1 MNPYVFVLRLNK
13 CVLRIIVSLLA
24 LAALAGGFERGTKP
38 KTLPEKSA
46 SAPAYVTAKNDSLT
60 ESGFEHYYALDYND
74 AIRDFEAAAKAHP
87 DDPFAVNHL
96 LAAVFFKEL
105 YAAGALESNAYANNS
120 FLNNH
125 AQIHLDAQT
134 DSRIKEL
141 TAKAIELA
149 DRRLETDPKDANAYY
164 ARGVAHGMASTYTA
178 LVKKG
183 WFNALGEAK
192 AARHDHEKALE
203 LAPDLSDARLV
214 VGMHS
219 YIVGSLPWP
228 VRTLAHV
235 VGESGNRTQGIR
247 DLYMAANGGG
257 DASVDAKVV
266 LALFLRR
273 EQRFKEALALESSL
287 TSEHPRNF
295 LFALEEAN
303 ILKDSGLGKASIEA
317 YRRVLTSARAGKYY
331 DPHLEF
337 AYFGLGEALRGQR
350 EVAGAAEAYSSVE
363 GLPHPNQEILLRAQ
377 LAAGEMYDLLRQ
389 RERAIKMYQTV
400 IAANGSSVEADA
412 ARRGLKEPYR
422 EEE

>member
-1 MNPYVFVLRLNK
+1 MNPYSTFGHRSRPVI
-13 CVLRIIVSLLA
+13 RISICLLT
-24 LAALAGGFERGTKP
+24 LAGMAVADGGSRKP
-38 KTLPEKSA
+38 KTPEKSPTA
-46 SAPAYVTAKNDSLT
+46 SRYVTAGNDGLT
-60 ESGFEHYYALDYND
+60 QSGFQHYYDLDYSD
-74 AIRDFEAAAKAHP
+74 AIRDFEAALKAHP

-105 YAAGALESNAYANNS
+105 YAAGALESNTYANNS
-120 FLNNH
+120 FLSNH
-125 AQIHLDAQT
+125 AQIHLDEKT

-141 TAKAIELA
+141 TAKAVELA
-149 DRRLETDPKDANAYY
+149 ERKLEADPKDADAYY

-178 LVKKG
+178 LVNKG

-192 AARHDHEKALE
+192 AARHDHEKALQ
-203 LAPDLSDARLV
+203 LDSNLSDARLI

-235 VGESGNRTQGIR
+235 VGESGNRSQGIR
-247 DLYMAANGGG
+247 DLYTAANGGG

-273 EQRFKEALALESSL
+273 EQRYEEALALESNL
-287 TSEHPRNF
+287 TAEHPRNF
-295 LFALEEAN
+295 LFALEAAN
-303 ILKDSGLGKASIEA
+303 ILKDSGQGQASIEA
-317 YRRVLTSARAGKYY
+317 YRRVLTNAHAGKYY

-350 EVAGAAEAYSSVE
+350 DIRGAAEAYGSVE
-363 GLPHPNQEILLRAQ
+363 KLPHPNPVTLLRSQ
-377 LAAGEMYDLLRQ
+377 LAVGEMYDLLQ
-389 RERAIKMYQTV
+389 ERERAVRMYETV
-400 IAANGSSVEADA
+400 IAANAESEEAA
-412 ARRGLKEPYR
+412 VARRGLKEPYH

>member
-1 MNPYVFVLRLNK
+1 MNPYLVSFRWSGCIGRVVVCLVVLAEMAGT
-13 CVLRIIVSLLA
+13 SH
-24 LAALAGGFERGTKP
+24 AAKSKKNA
-38 KTLPEKSA
+38 PEKPA
-46 SAPAYVTAKNDSLT
+46 TAPIYVTAKNDTLT
-60 ESGFEHYYALDYND
+60 QSGFKHYYDLEYNQ
-74 AIRDFEAAAKAHP
+74 AIRDFEAAVNAHP

-105 YAAGALESNAYANNS
+105 YNADALESNAYANNS

-125 AQIHLDAQT
+125 AQIHLDAKT

-141 TAKAIELA
+141 TAKALELCE
-149 DRRLETDPKDANAYY
+149 RRLAQDPRDADAYY

-178 LVKKG
+178 LVNKG

-203 LAPDLSDARLV
+203 LDPDLSDARLV
-214 VGMHS
+214 VGLHS

-228 VRTLAHV
+228 IRTLAHV
-235 VGESGNRTQGIR
+235 VGESGNRAQGIS
-247 DLYMAANGGG
+247 DLYTAANGGG

-273 EQRFKEALALESSL
+273 EQRYTEALALESSL
-287 TSEHPRNF
+287 SSEHPRNF

-303 ILKDSGLGKASIEA
+303 ILMASGNGKASIEA
-317 YRRVLTSARAGKYY
+317 YRRVLANAAKGDYA

-350 EVAGAAEAYSSVE
+350 DLAGAAEAYSSVE
-363 GLPHPNQEILLRAQ
+363 GLPHSNQEIFLRAQ
-377 LAAGEMYDLLRQ
+377 LAAGEMYDLMQERD
-389 RERAIKMYQTV
+389 RAIKMYQTV
-400 IAANGSSVEADA
+400 IAANADSDEAEA
-412 ARRGLKEPYR
+412 ARRALKEPYHD
-422 EEE
+422 